1 MTMSNSVL
9 LAFAFTLLCFMSSAT
24 ATLSP
29 LSQTIESC
37 STLLYPHLTNCFDYL
52 GYLGKGTRMREHPS
66 TSCCSVLRDAW
77 KIDHECVNFNVL
89 DGVIF
94 QTFWDFNTDTTRL
107 DHLSAT
113 CGIGSAKSNPRKFVF
128 LT

>member
-1 MTMSNSVL
+1 
-9 LAFAFTLLCFMSSAT
+9 MSSVT

-29 LSQTIESC
+29 LSQTIELCGTS
-37 STLLYPHLTNCFDYL
+37 LNDLTNCFDYL

-66 TSCCSVLRDAW
+66 SSCCSVLRDAW
-77 KIDHECVNFNVL
+77 KIDPECVSFKVL

-94 QTFWDFNTDTTRL
+94 QNFWDFNTDTTRL

-113 CGIGSAKSNPRKFVF
+113 CGIGSSKSNPPSQPPVAF
-128 LT
+128 LY